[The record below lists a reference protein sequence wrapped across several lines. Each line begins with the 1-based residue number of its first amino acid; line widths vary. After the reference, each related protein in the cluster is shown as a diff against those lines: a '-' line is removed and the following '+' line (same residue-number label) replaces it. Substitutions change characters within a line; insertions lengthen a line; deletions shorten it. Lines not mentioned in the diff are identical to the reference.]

1 MLDEGFRLFRW
12 RHVRVERADPE
23 SISALADLHNFVPV
37 AFSMHQ
43 HVIVK
48 LFERFSQL
56 CRRLFDLLLSCEED
70 EDVTDRLKQKNLHDG
85 S

>member
-1 MLDEGFRLFRW
+1 MLDEGFRLLRR
-12 RHVRVERADPE
+12 RHVRVKRTNPE

-48 LFERFSQL
+48 LFERLSQL
-56 CRRLFDLLLSCEED
+56 CRRLFNFLLTCEED